1 MPRDDTG
8 RDADRLSHAA
18 FDAMDRARGLTL
30 PELITTLAIVAIC
43 AMLAWPQLSPLIMR
57 TKGTTALHLLGSS
70 LAGARMAAVSGRF
83 PVTVCP
89 SADGRQC
96 RKDSIWEDG
105 WILYRDR
112 RGRDQ
117 PDTPAD
123 ILQRFTIDS
132 AAFTLRS
139 TSGRQR
145 VRYVPSGYTAT
156 NNLTILL
163 CERRA
168 QREVGRVVVSRPGR
182 IRTERPRIAD
192 PKCVF

>member
-1 MPRDDTG
+1 
-8 RDADRLSHAA
+8 
-18 FDAMDRARGLTL
+18 MDRARGLTL
-30 PELITTLAIVAIC
+30 PELMVTLAVLGIC
-43 AMLAWPQLSPLIMR
+43 AALAWPQFGALMMR
-57 TKGTTALHLLGSS
+57 TRGTTALHLLGSS
-70 LAGARMAAVSGRF
+70 LASARMASVSRRI

-89 SADGRQC
+89 SANGLTC
-96 RKDSIWEDG
+96 RKDSVWEEG

-112 RGRDQ
+112 RGLDQ
-117 PDTPAD
+117 PERPSDV
-123 ILQRFTIDS
+123 LHRFTIDPH
-132 AAFTLRS
+132 AFTLRS

-182 IRTERPRIAD
+182 IRTERPRAAD
-192 PKCVF
+192 PGCAF

>member
-1 MPRDDTG
+1 
-8 RDADRLSHAA
+8 
-18 FDAMDRARGLTL
+18 MDRARGLTF
-30 PELITTLAIVAIC
+30 PELIITLAVLSIC
-43 AMLAWPQLSPLIMR
+43 TALAWPQFSSLMLR
-57 TKGTTALHLLGSS
+57 TKGTAALHLLGTS
-70 LAGARMAAVSGRF
+70 LAGARMAAVSRRF

-89 SADGRQC
+89 SSDGRQC

-112 RGRDQ
+112 RSRDQ
-117 PDTPAD
+117 PETPAD
-123 ILQRFTIDS
+123 VLQRFTIDRDS
-132 AAFTLRS
+132 LTLRS

-182 IRTERPRIAD
+182 IRTERPRR
-192 PKCVF
+192 PKTGCVF

>member
-1 MPRDDTG
+1 
-8 RDADRLSHAA
+8 
-18 FDAMDRARGLTL
+18 MDRIRGLTL
-30 PELITTLAIVAIC
+30 PELITTLAVLAIC
-43 AMLAWPQLSPLIMR
+43 TALAWPQFSALMLR
-57 TKGTTALHLLGSS
+57 TKGTSALHLLGTS
-70 LAGARMAAVSGRF
+70 LAAARMGAVSRRF

-89 SADGRQC
+89 SSDGLRC
-96 RKDSIWEDG
+96 RKDSVWEEG

-117 PDTPAD
+117 PERPGD
-123 ILQRFTIDS
+123 ILQRFAIDPN
-132 AAFTLRS
+132 AFTLRS

-182 IRTERPRIAD
+182 IRTQRPRIQNPGCA
-192 PKCVF
+192 F